1 MFNKIYTY
9 LLNFIDNN
17 SVLNKINIWAFSNIK
32 YFKCKSLTYIVY
44 FYIVYSSLKKN
55 QIKIYKNVFD
65 FSSPVFVILKILILI
80 MIILIFFFS

>member
-1 MFNKIYTY
+1 MFNKIYSF
-9 LLNFIDNN
+9 LLNYIDNN

-44 FYIVYSSLKKN
+44 FYNICFSLRKN

-65 FSSPVFVILKILILI
+65 FSSPIFVILKVLILI
-80 MIILIFFFS
+80 MMILIFFFS